1 MWAQS
6 KSRFF
11 AMLDAE
17 GRSLR
22 TLVHY
27 REAIDQFLGHFL
39 ATDPRKL
46 PGDVTAAD
54 IDAFTVSLRR
64 RKLSDNTV
72 ASRWR
77 SLRRF
82 FRWLYKEDI
91 IGADVIRTAARPRER
106 TEAVRP
112 FSEEEVGEVMGATQ
126 AWPALALRDQTILA
140 LLYNTGMRAGELCSL
155 RPSAMREGAVVV
167 RGKGKKER
175 WLALEPVT
183 GQLLGAF
190 VATRESQRSIFGLS
204 VNGLYRI
211 IARLAWKTG
220 VAAAYPHR
228 FRDTF
233 AVRFLE
239 NGGGIDQLQILL
251 GHADIETTLR
261 YIQYGKEHRAM
272 DAQRRFAPFAVSMP
286 MVTEEQALEEVRRR
300 AS

>member
-1 MWAQS
+1 MSEQARPPRRRRRTPIPARKEGGAMWAQS

-17 GRSLR
+17 GRSPR
-22 TLVHY
+22 TLIHY

-39 ATDPRKL
+39 VADPRKL
-46 PGDVTAAD
+46 PSEVTAAD

-82 FRWLYKEDI
+82 FRWLYKERI

-106 TEAVRP
+106 SEAVRQ
-112 FSEEEVGEVMGATQ
+112 FSEEEVRQMMRATQ

-140 LLYNTGMRAGELCSL
+140 PLHNTGMRAGELCSL

-190 VATRESQRSIFGLS
+190 LAT
-204 VNGLYRI
+204 
-211 IARLAWKTG
+211 
-220 VAAAYPHR
+220 
-228 FRDTF
+228 
-233 AVRFLE
+233 
-239 NGGGIDQLQILL
+239 
-251 GHADIETTLR
+251 
-261 YIQYGKEHRAM
+261 
-272 DAQRRFAPFAVSMP
+272 
-286 MVTEEQALEEVRRR
+286 
-300 AS
+300 